1 MAHFQSHSPNEIYL
15 ETGQCTHSARVDCP
29 VEPAWM
35 DAPKRL
41 WGLYPKGRVGGNWIA
56 GHCLCPNVTANPGV
70 SPDAGGGEWGGIGQS
85 PPRAPEFSGGGATSQ
100 PLSPLLECWV
110 RVGLGY
116 GSALHLLYKS
126 SGHAA
131 ALEPSRRSGW
141 LGLAM
146 WNRAENF
153 PSSVDQK
160 RALGDGE
167 RRSGEDGLR
176 WSGKNLSRL
185 KFERWF
191 WH

>member
-1 MAHFQSHSPNEIYL
+1 MHLRDSGACTRRAEL
-15 ETGQCTHSARVDCP
+15 EGTGLRAIVYAERDS
-29 VEPAWM
+29 EPW
-35 DAPKRL
+35 RL
-41 WGLYPKGRVGGNWIA
+41 PRRRRGG
-56 GHCLCPNVTANPGV
+56 V
-70 SPDAGGGEWGGIGQS
+70 GGIGQS
-85 PPRAPEFSGGGATSQ
+85 PPHAPEFSGGRATSQ
-100 PLSPLLECWV
+100 LLSPLLECWV

-116 GSALHLLYKS
+116 GNALHLLYKS

-160 RALGDGE
+160 GALGDGE